1 MSDRPR
7 IYLDNAA
14 TSWPKP
20 ESVYAAI
27 DGYQRHLGAPAG
39 RSAYQEANEVERLID
54 RTRRLLADTIHA
66 ESPQSIIFT
75 SNGTD
80 SLNLALHGLLRSGD
94 HVVTSVVEHNS
105 VLRPLR
111 HLEQHR
117 DVTVSRIGCD
127 GCGRIDPDEI
137 RAAIRPTTRLIALI
151 HASNVTGALQ
161 PVEAIGQIARQHEL
175 LLLVDAAQSVG
186 HVPVDVR
193 SIQADLLAAPG
204 HKALMG
210 PLGIGWLYV
219 GPRARPHLTPVRQG
233 GTGTQSESDIQP
245 DSLPD
250 RYESGNHN
258 VPAIVGL
265 GAGLEFLEQRGIPA
279 LRQHEQTL
287 TDRLLDGLQN
297 IPGIRVYGPTDRDQ
311 RLGVVGITVD
321 GWPPQELATVLDTA
335 YRVQVRAG
343 FQCAPLLHRAL
354 GTAARGGMLRLSL
367 GAWNTTEHIDTALEA
382 LTDLAAEPM
391 EGSAAE

>member
-1 MSDRPR
+1 MSERPR
-7 IYLDNAA
+7 VYLDNAA

-27 DGYQRHLGAPAG
+27 DKYQRDLGAPAG

-54 RTRRLLADTIHA
+54 QTRRLLAELIHA
-66 ESPQSIIFT
+66 ESPRRIIFT

-80 SLNLALHGLLRSGD
+80 SLNLALHGLLRPGD
-94 HVVTSVVEHNS
+94 HVVISVVEHNS

-111 HLEQHR
+111 YLEQHR
-117 DVTVSRIGCD
+117 QVQVSRIGCD
-127 GCGRIDPDEI
+127 GCGRIDPDQI
-137 RAAIRPTTRLIALI
+137 RAAIRPNTRLIALI
-151 HASNVTGALQ
+151 HASNVTGTLQ
-161 PVEAIGQIARQHEL
+161 PIEAIGRIARQHQV

-186 HVPVDVR
+186 HVPVDIR
-193 SIQADLLAAPG
+193 ALQADLLAAPG
-204 HKALMG
+204 HKALLG

-219 GPRARPHLTPVRQG
+219 GPQAEPHLVPVRQG
-233 GTGTQSESDIQP
+233 GTGTQSESDVQP

-265 GAGLEFLEQRGIPA
+265 GAGLEFVRQRSLQA

-287 TDRLLDGLQN
+287 TDRLLDGLQQ
-297 IPGIRVYGPTDRDQ
+297 IAGIRVYGPSDRDD

-321 GWPPQELATVLDTA
+321 GWPPQELATVLDTV
-335 YRVQVRAG
+335 YRIQVRAG

-354 GTAARGGMLRLSL
+354 GTASQGGTLRLSL
-367 GAWNTTEHIDTALEA
+367 GAWNTAEHIDSAIEA
-382 LTDLAAEPM
+382 LTELAAEPL
-391 EGSAAE
+391 GS

>member
-1 MSDRPR
+1 MPGEQR

-27 DGYQRHLGAPAG
+27 DWYQRQLGAAAG
-39 RSAYQEANEVERLID
+39 RSAYQEANEVERLIGE
-54 RTRRLLADTIHA
+54 TRRRLAELIGA
-66 ESPQSIIFT
+66 QQSRQVVFT

-80 SLNLALHGLLRSGD
+80 SLNLALHGLLRPGD

-111 HLEQHR
+111 HLQQTR
-117 DVTVSRIGCD
+117 DVQVTRVGCD
-127 GCGRIDPDEI
+127 ARGVIDPDEV
-137 RAAIRPTTRLIALI
+137 RTALRPSTRLIALI

-161 PVEAIGQIARQHEL
+161 PVEQVGQIARQAEI

-193 SIQADLLAAPG
+193 ALGADLLAAPG
-204 HKALMG
+204 HKALLG
-210 PLGIGWLYV
+210 PLGMGFLYV
-219 GPRARPHLTPVRQG
+219 GPGVEQHLLPIRQG
-233 GTGTQSESDIQP
+233 GTGTQSERDIQP

-258 VPAIVGL
+258 VPGIIGL
-265 GAGLEFLEQRGIPA
+265 GAGLAYVQQQGIEA
-279 LRQHEQTL
+279 LRRHEQTL
-287 TDRLLDGLQN
+287 TGRLLAGLRDTR
-297 IPGIRVYGPTDRDQ
+297 RVTVHGPDDRV
-311 RLGVVGITVD
+311 GVVGITVD
-321 GWPPQELATVLDTA
+321 GWEPQELATALDTIC
-335 YRVQVRAG
+335 RIQVRAG

-354 GTAARGGMLRLSL
+354 GTANRGGTVRFSL
-367 GAWNTTEHIDTALEA
+367 GAFNTEEHIDAALQAITE
-382 LTDLAAEPM
+382 LAAAPM
-391 EGSAAE
+391 